1 MTETA
6 TVTPAAEAAPAAPTT
21 PAPDVVAEA
30 VKAALE
36 QADDARRA
44 RKAAKRAAAAQ
55 AAPVVPLAAETASPA
70 PGAVTETADQR
81 IARLVDERSAARI
94 AAEVPQVPALVAETE
109 EARIAR
115 MVEERVIAAKQEL
128 MATGGGPSRKGLVD
142 EHTAHVGGEAPVNSH
157 GLPAGWP
164 DKELHQYSPD
174 ELAQFAGPVL
184 DNYIMKGRAV
194 TDVLA

>member
-1 MTETA
+1 MNFHLCQGS
-6 TVTPAAEAAPAAPTT
+6 VPRCRKSAAPAA
-21 PAPDVVAEA
+21 
-30 VKAALE
+30 
-36 QADDARRA
+36 
-44 RKAAKRAAAAQ
+44 
-55 AAPVVPLAAETASPA
+55 
-70 PGAVTETADQR
+70 VTETGDQR
-81 IARLVDERSAARI
+81 IARLVEERSAARI
-94 AAEVPQVPALVAETE
+94 AAEVPQVPAPVAETE

-128 MATGGGPSRKGLVD
+128 MASGGGPSRKGLVHG
-142 EHTAHVGGEAPVNSH
+142 HTAHVGGEAPVNSH
-157 GLPAGWP
+157 GLPSGWP